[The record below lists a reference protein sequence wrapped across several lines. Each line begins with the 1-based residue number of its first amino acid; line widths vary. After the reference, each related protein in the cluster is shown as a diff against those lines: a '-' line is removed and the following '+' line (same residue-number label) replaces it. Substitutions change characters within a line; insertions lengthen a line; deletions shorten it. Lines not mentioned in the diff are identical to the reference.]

1 MIIRAHLTCA
11 IPKIF
16 FFLFFNEKSF
26 VSQGFMVYHLC
37 PEPLY
42 LPCTDARTSFLHRYY
57 TVQNLFSNLLLES
70 AEDEVSFRT
79 VVRDLKSRKPLLQLV
94 LLNSKAWYFSG
105 TCIENQAVEPNCLVE
120 LRPAV
125 KVLFS
130 DCSDASEADI
140 RSAIFFICVVSWL
153 FFCCLVPVIQF
164 SPSQYQL
171 FLKTNYFF
179 CSEFCLV
186 FIFCTLK
193 KFTLFL
199 RLVENWSTK
208 YHAEEVYMMTRE
220 MEELKNGLSFG
231 KQSMPFSCS
240 FMQGMHLSLL
250 NLHGF

>member
-1 MIIRAHLTCA
+1 
-11 IPKIF
+11 
-16 FFLFFNEKSF
+16 
-26 VSQGFMVYHLC
+26 MVYHLC

-42 LPCTDARTSFLHRYY
+42 LPCTDARTSLHRYY

-140 RSAIFFICVVSWL
+140 RFAIFFIYVVSWL
-153 FFCCLVPVIQF
+153 FLCCLVPVIQF

-171 FLKTNYFF
+171 FFKTNYFF
-179 CSEFCLV
+179 
-186 FIFCTLK
+186 
-193 KFTLFL
+193 LF
-199 RLVENWSTK
+199 RI
-208 YHAEEVYMMTRE
+208 
-220 MEELKNGLSFG
+220 
-231 KQSMPFSCS
+231 FSCVYFLYS
-240 FMQGMHLSLL
+240 
-250 NLHGF
+250 